1 MKGEQGGGEG
11 SGPGE
16 PVMGFAAKFT
26 RSDWTLGSHQ
36 VNKVLKLQHQSFSE

>member
-26 RSDWTLGSHQ
+26 RSDWTLGC
-36 VNKVLKLQHQSFSE
+36 LFFFFFF